1 MAWAPDYITVDE
13 LKDYVRV
20 GDDVDDVQLA
30 VAISAASR
38 SIDSH
43 CNRQFGR
50 VATAQERTYTARPDY
65 RRGVWVVDV
74 DDLDDSTGL
83 TLASAGDAITAYTLE
98 PVNAVANGLA
108 WTRIIVSRDSA
119 VQPTGAANEM
129 TASVRWGWTATP
141 PAVVLASYLQSSRFS
156 NRRDSPYGVAGSP
169 QTGSELR
176 LLARLDPDVAVSLR
190 KYVRPRRVA

>member
-20 GDDVDDVQLA
+20 DDDVDDVQLA
-30 VAISAASR
+30 VAVSAASR
-38 SIDSH
+38 AIDDH

-50 VATAQERTYTARPDY
+50 VDVAQERTYTARPDY
-65 RRGVWVVDV
+65 GRGVWVVDI
-74 DDLDDSTGL
+74 DDLDDDTGL
-83 TLASAGDAITAYTLE
+83 TVASAGDAITAYTLE

-108 WTRIIVSRDSA
+108 WTRLVVSADSG
-119 VQPTGAANEM
+119 VQPTGLANGM
-129 TASVRWGWTATP
+129 TATVRWGWTATP
-141 PAVVLASYLQSSRFS
+141 PAAVLASYLQASRFVA
-156 NRRDSPYGVAGSP
+156 RRDSPYGVAGSP

-190 KYVRPRRVA
+190 RYVRPRRAA